1 MNVYSLYFSPTGGTK
16 RVMDIL
22 AGEWKNKVELDLS
35 VPDKNYGVYRFPRGD
50 ICLIG
55 VPSFGGRAPKE
66 AIDRLKQMKADHA
79 AAILVVVYG
88 NRDYDDTILELRK
101 TAESCGF
108 CVVAAIAAIAEH
120 SIMHQYGAGRPDSRD
135 EKVLRAYVGKIRKK
149 LNTPKAWKDFF
160 VPGKIPYKDYSGV
173 PLKPKASKA
182 CNHCGICAQKCP
194 VKAIPKKR
202 PSYTDESKCISCMRC
217 VGICP
222 HKARKL
228 NPAMVFMATWKFK
241 KVCSKRKKSE
251 LFI

>member
-1 MNVYSLYFSPTGGTK
+1 MNEPITENMWKLLDVPNRY
-16 RVMDIL
+16 RAVDQEL
-22 AGEWKNKVELDLS
+22 AEGSGPNTLEFLQGFYEKAYERIHPNIREEAFVVFHDAFEL
-35 VPDKNYGVYRFPRGD
+35 
-50 ICLIG
+50 
-55 VPSFGGRAPKE
+55 
-66 AIDRLKQMKADHA
+66 
-79 AAILVVVYG
+79 
-88 NRDYDDTILELRK
+88 
-101 TAESCGF
+101 
-108 CVVAAIAAIAEH
+108 
-120 SIMHQYGAGRPDSRD
+120 
-135 EKVLRAYVGKIRKK
+135 
-149 LNTPKAWKDFF
+149 KAWKDFF

-194 VKAIPKKR
+194 VKEIPKKR